1 MHAKLKAKPMNR
13 EGVDKPGAKLARSWD
28 GGKSSV
34 REDGAQRG
42 FTLVE
47 AMVVVLIIGF
57 LAALAVVQVNKAWQR
72 SRLEGAAG
80 TVQSFLQSAYTYMV
94 NNRAPV
100 FVRLVMSSAG
110 PTMLAITQN
119 SDGSGTVF
127 ATYKVPNFVSLST
140 TDPTTGALDAATV
153 WPCGACPPATCT
165 IGPGTPGVL
174 ECDTM
179 GRAMNISCSPPEMV
193 SGVQSLVLTHVNMV
207 RGSLQPR
214 IVYTIQIPPVW
225 KARLL
230 KAVS

>member
-1 MHAKLKAKPMNR
+1 M
-13 EGVDKPGAKLARSWD
+13 KLAECWD
-28 GGKSSV
+28 GGDASV
-34 REDGAQRG
+34 RKDGPQRG

-47 AMVVVLIIGF
+47 ALVVVLIIGF

-72 SRLEGAAG
+72 SRLEGEAG
-80 TVQSFLQSAYTYMV
+80 TVQSFLQSAYTFMV

-100 FVRLVMSSAG
+100 FVRLVVSATG
-110 PTMLAITQN
+110 ATVLAITQN

-127 ATYKVPNFVSLST
+127 ASHTFPDFVSLST
-140 TDPTTGALDAATV
+140 TDPAPGVLDAATV

-179 GRAMNISCSPPEMV
+179 GRAMDTSCSPPQMV
-193 SGVQSLVLTHVNMV
+193 SGVQSLILTHVDMV

-214 IVYTIQIPPVW
+214 VVYTIQIPPVW